1 GILSSFKGV
10 AKGVAKDLAGKLLET
25 LKCKITGC

>member
-1 GILSSFKGV
+1 GILSSIKGV
-10 AKGVAKDLAGKLLET
+10 AKGVAKNVAAQLLDT